1 MRMKSSCIDVLSKAS
16 ALFIASAALA
26 LIFSVMVL
34 SQPKPEISEYQKRLS
49 RLSSEIA
56 AIKTRIKRLEKE
68 ESTTLS
74 RLDSI
79 AFQKSLIRKEI
90 SVYNLRMDKANQELS
105 VIKKSIP
112 PLKAKLE
119 QEKQSIEKILITLYK
134 FGRFSEFQ
142 LMLEAQDLSS
152 LLSEAK
158 NLSLLA
164 RYQEHL
170 ISDYAETLEKLRKA
184 ESELEAKKD
193 EISML
198 IAEAQ
203 QKRRELAVQEKKS
216 RTLIR
221 EIERNKKTHL
231 KTLEE
236 LNERAEQLRLL
247 VKKLLEREITLPIT
261 LIPLYER
268 KGKLPWPL
276 EGRLISRFGI
286 QRHPRFNTLTINNG
300 IEIAPKKDN
309 VVVKA
314 IHPGKIVYADYFQG
328 YGYLVIIDHGMSYY
342 SLYGHCSDFL
352 IKKGDFVDAGQPIAL
367 IGDISSLKG
376 VSLYLEIRYKTKP
389 LNPLLWLRRR

>member
-26 LIFSVMVL
+26 LIFSFMVL

-56 AIKTRIKRLEKE
+56 TIKTRIKRLEKE

-119 QEKQSIEKILITLYK
+119 QEKQSIEKILLTLYK

-164 RYQEHL
+164 RYQERL

-184 ESELEAKKD
+184 ESELEAKKE
-193 EISML
+193 EISLL

-276 EGRLISRFGI
+276 EGRLTSRFGI

-309 VVVKA
+309 AVVKA

-376 VSLYLEIRYKTKP
+376 ISLYLEIRYKTKP